1 MSRYER
7 NVADPDFDTARDEFL
22 NTVTFGLRPLYL
34 RMTGQSGSEK
44 SKQADIVQDEPHE
57 SNDHDHTL

>member
-34 RMTGQSGSEK
+34 RMTGQSSSTE
-44 SKQADIVQDEPHE
+44 SKQADIVHDEPHE
-57 SNDHDHTL
+57 SCDNDHVL